1 MRVSREVGEGIA
13 PEDEAMRPADRAEMI
28 EDLKQQCLSR

>member
-1 MRVSREVGEGIA
+1 MRVSREVWEDIA
-13 PEDEAMRPADRAEMI
+13 PEDEALSPADRAEMV